1 MDTYHYKA
9 ALDAGTTLVEGTVYI
24 RRSQNRYVMSGGRY
38 GDHSICKHSSEERIQ
53 AHWSGY
59 KANQK

>member
-1 MDTYHYKA
+1 MSSYHYKK
-9 ALDAGTTLVEGTVYI
+9 ALDAGTTLVEGSVQI
-24 RRSQNRYVMSGGRY
+24 RRRQNRYVMSGGQY
-38 GDHSICKHSSEERIQ
+38 GSHSISKHSSEERIQ

>member
-1 MDTYHYKA
+1 MSAYQYKA
-9 ALDAGTTLVEGTVYI
+9 ALDAGSTLVEGTVQI
-24 RRSQNRYVMSGGRY
+24 RRSQNRYIMSGGQY

-59 KANQK
+59 KANQR